1 MKSLKLELMKEANEI
16 ASDYFWYQDAFY
28 LVTESFKSTMPLT
41 EGKLMYYLR
50 GDIDVGDSIEDE
62 WVIAL
67 IVYEL
72 SKRHHDL
79 IVCTSSYVNRRFNCS
94 MRMVTSCS

>member
-1 MKSLKLELMKEANEI
+1 MKSIKLELMNEANEYT
-16 ASDYFWYQDAFY
+16 SNYFWYQDAFY

-67 IVYEL
+67 IAYEL
-72 SKRHHDL
+72 SKKHHNL
-79 IVCTSSYVNRRFNCS
+79 IVCIFSCVNHRSNCS
-94 MRMVTSCS
+94 MRTVISCS

>member
-79 IVCTSSYVNRRFNCS
+79 IVRTSSYVNRRFNCS